1 MDIRIDTNVECT
13 DGPGGQVTSIIL
25 NPVTRRITDMVVR
38 EPGLVGNQVLV
49 PTTMITEQTS
59 DTLRLSVTRGALAD
73 LPSFM
78 MTQYHQPGDRL
89 LDTTPWIT
97 YPPGGIYLSP
107 YMPIAVD
114 HYVDTY
120 ENIPASELAM
130 RRGDVVAA
138 TDGRVGRIEGFVVDP
153 QGEQISHLLLRE
165 GHLWGTKDVSIPV
178 ASIKD
183 IQAGVVHLKLR
194 KDEVAALPTIT
205 VH

>member
-1 MDIRIDTNVECT
+1 
-13 DGPGGQVTSIIL
+13 
-25 NPVTRRITDMVVR
+25 
-38 EPGLVGNQVLV
+38 
-49 PTTMITEQTS
+49 
-59 DTLRLSVTRGALAD
+59 
-73 LPSFM
+73 
-78 MTQYHQPGDRL
+78 
-89 LDTTPWIT
+89 
-97 YPPGGIYLSP
+97 
-107 YMPIAVD
+107 
-114 HYVDTY
+114 
-120 ENIPASELAM
+120 M